1 MARLRA
7 ALALA
12 VALAFVASAAG
23 EAREPAG
30 AGGSSGGSGSAAPA
44 ADWRTYRVQRTAP
57 RRGVSGA
64 AALGA
69 VSQLRLATEQLPAYG
84 PSFKDLTVEVTPE
97 SAARLHVKIA
107 PTGQRRWEV
116 PESIIKR
123 PGVQAGLAGAD
134 LAYNV
139 ALSQPARRGQGQGGG
154 EPFALTVTRR
164 GSGAPIFD
172 TRGHRFVFKDQFI
185 ELTTALPADTH
196 IYGLGEV
203 TLPGGLLLPRD
214 GNVLTLWNRDLSTSE
229 PHANLYS
236 SHAFYLAVAADG
248 SAHGVYFLNSN
259 GMDVLLNAT
268 SLTYRVI
275 GGLVDLYFF
284 TGPSPEEVIRQYH
297 EARAAAAAT
306 ASDGRARACSPQ
318 CSRPA
323 PPRCARGRAQVI
335 GFPGLPPFWALG
347 AHQAKWGYS
356 TVGVVEAVVA
366 NYSAAGIPLEGVW
379 VDIDYM
385 NSRFQTLT
393 LDPVRFPRDRMAA
406 FAGRLHTAGQKWVPI
421 HDAGIAVARGY
432 APYESGSAAD
442 VWIKD
447 HTGRRD
453 YLGQVWPG
461 PAVYPDYLSH
471 PNVTAWVT
479 RVLADFQAQV
489 PFDGLWIDMS
499 EASNFCSG
507 MTCAPDRG
515 NEAAMK
521 WLDLPTPAND
531 NISALIEP
539 RTTCQLKCEP
549 SPPNN
554 TLGHPPYAIHNFDAT
569 TNKRDAPITR
579 KVIHPTAKHADG
591 TLEYDAH
598 SLYGTAMAK
607 VYFEAF
613 AQVTGKRPFQILRST
628 FPGAGKWTGHWTG
641 DDRATWQG
649 LFESIA
655 STLNPSLWG
664 IPMVGPDVCGFID
677 TALAS
682 PAQMGF
688 VGMTG
693 RVEGVESASGALSD
707 SEYEELCNRWTSAG
721 AFYPFLRNH
730 MGYFSRNHEPYRWPA
745 VAAAARKAYG
755 LRYRLLTHFYG
766 ELALV
771 AAKGGTLAR
780 PLFFADSSDAGAR
793 NATKQWMMGEVV
805 LVSPVITPNTTI
817 VSAHFTAGAWY
828 SAWDYSRLSVPA
840 GRVVQLAAPLGEV
853 PVHFRGGAVLATQPA
868 RALVTRDVRFTPVTL
883 VVTLPAVPSGPRGAA
898 AGRGAAPRRRAL
910 APYELEP
917 ECAAAHAANPGRLV
931 SCGLLYQDDDALA
944 VTPDNS
950 LLVWITAAAAP
961 DATRGSVNSTVKA
974 AGGEAARKLRVQAV
988 HVLGVAAPAAGAAP
1002 TARVGGREVP
1012 AEYDAAAGALR
1023 ISGLD
1028 ARAGEPL
1035 ALEWR
1040 L

>member
-1 MARLRA
+1 MR
-7 ALALA
+7 ALAQT
-12 VALAFVASAAG
+12 
-23 EAREPAG
+23 
-30 AGGSSGGSGSAAPA
+30 AAPPPARPPRRRRLGPPGRPA
-44 ADWRTYRVQRTAP
+44 AQLALVPKLQRTAP

-64 AALGA
+64 SALGA
-69 VSQLRLATEQLPAYG
+69 ASQLRLATEQLPAYG
-84 PSFKDLTVEVTPE
+84 PSFKDLTVEVMPE

-134 LAYNV
+134 LAYDV
-139 ALSQPARRGQGQGGG
+139 ALSQPARRSQGQGQGSG

-214 GNVLTLWNRDLSTSE
+214 GSVITLWNRDLPAAE

-297 EARAAAAAT
+297 EARAAAA
-306 ASDGRARACSPQ
+306 
-318 CSRPA
+318 
-323 PPRCARGRAQVI
+323 VI

-379 VDIDYM
+379 VDIEYM

-406 FAGRLHTAGQKWVPI
+406 FAGRLHAAGQKWVPI

-432 APYESGSAAD
+432 AAYESGSAAD
-442 VWIKD
+442 VW
-447 HTGRRD
+447 
-453 YLGQVWPG
+453 PG
-461 PAVYPDYLSH
+461 PTVYPDYLSH
-471 PNVTAWVT
+471 PNVTAWLT
-479 RVLADFQAQV
+479 RVLADFHAQV
-489 PFDGLWIDMS
+489 PFDGLWLDMS

-507 MTCAPDRG
+507 MTCVPDTA
-515 NEAAMK
+515 NAVAMK
-521 WLDLPTPAND
+521 WLELPTPAD
-531 NISALIEP
+531 YNISTLIQP

-549 SPPNN
+549 APPGN
-554 TLGHPPYAIHNFDAT
+554 TLGHPPYAIHNFEPAT
-569 TNKRDAPITR
+569 KTRDAPISSE
-579 KVIHPTAKHADG
+579 VIHPTAKHADG
-591 TLEYDAH
+591 ALEYDAH
-598 SLYGTAMAK
+598 SLFGTAMAK
-607 VYFEAF
+607 AHFEAF
-613 AQVTGKRPFQILRST
+613 AKVTGKRPFQILRST
-628 FPGAGKWTGHWTG
+628 FPGAGKWTGHW
-641 DDRATWQG
+641 
-649 LFESIA
+649 
-655 STLNPSLWG
+655 
-664 IPMVGPDVCGFID
+664 VGPDVCGFID
-677 TALAS
+677 TAKAS
-682 PAQMGF
+682 PEQMGF
-688 VGMTG
+688 NGMG
-693 RVEGVESASGALSD
+693 GGVAGVASASGALPD

-730 MGYFSRNHEPYRWPA
+730 MGYFARHHEPYRWPA

-780 PLFFADSSDAGAR
+780 PLLFADSSDAGAR

-805 LVSPVITPNTTI
+805 LVSPVITPNTTT

-883 VVTLPAVPSGPRGAA
+883 VVTLPAAPSGPRGAA

-917 ECAAAHAANPGRLV
+917 ECAAAHAANPGHLV